1 MNYLLDTHTLLW
13 SILDTGKLS
22 IKAKDI
28 IEDPKNLIVVSAVN
42 FWEISLKYSLGKLEL
57 KGVSPDEI
65 HDLAVETGFELISLS
80 PEETSTYHNLE
91 GGWHRDPFDRM
102 LIWQAINRELI
113 LISKDKAM
121 ENYQEDGLNTV
132 W

>member
-1 MNYLLDTHTLLW
+1 MNYLLDTHTLIW
-13 SILDTGKLS
+13 SILDTNKLS
-22 IKAKDI
+22 IKSKGL
-28 IEDPKNLIVVSAVN
+28 IEDPKNLIVVSPIN

-65 HDLAVETGFELISLS
+65 YDLAVETGFDLINLS
-80 PEETSTYHNLE
+80 PKETSTYHNLK
-91 GGWHRDPFDRM
+91 GDWHRDPFDRM

-113 LISKDKAM
+113 LISKDKVM
-121 ENYQEDGLNTV
+121 GNYQEDGLKTV